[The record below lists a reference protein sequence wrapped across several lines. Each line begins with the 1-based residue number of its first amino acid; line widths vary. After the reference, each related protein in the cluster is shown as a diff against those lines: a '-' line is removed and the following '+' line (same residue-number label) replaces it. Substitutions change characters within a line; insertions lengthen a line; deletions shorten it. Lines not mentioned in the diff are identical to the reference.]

1 MNNLSLH
8 QETCQPKRAGPY
20 EQPVQ
25 DNIKKGTHS
34 KKKDLIQ
41 KFTYRKERIQ
51 NQSAVRETCQ
61 RDFHSSAMGGVSPMK
76 GTAFLREGIP
86 NCREIDGLKLNLKAF
101 KIS

>member
-1 MNNLSLH
+1 MYS
-8 QETCQPKRAGPY
+8 QPKEAGPY

-34 KKKDLIQ
+34 KKGPDPGIHLQKRKDPLLC
-41 KFTYRKERIQ
+41 Q
-51 NQSAVRETCQ
+51 NHSEVHETCQ
-61 RDFHSSAMGGVSPMK
+61 RDVHSSAMGGVSPVK
-76 GTAFLREGIP
+76 GTVFLREGIP